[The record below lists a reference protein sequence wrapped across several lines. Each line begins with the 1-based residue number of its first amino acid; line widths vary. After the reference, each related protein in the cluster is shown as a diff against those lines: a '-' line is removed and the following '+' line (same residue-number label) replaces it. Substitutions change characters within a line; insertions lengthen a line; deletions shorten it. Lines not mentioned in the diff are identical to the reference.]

1 VETTAH
7 DRRLFQLKI
16 ALGAAL
22 ALIAYCAGRGR
33 IDAWIG
39 WGFAAFLLAALS
51 AGYLILVRVAPDLI
65 VERVSWGPAS
75 GAMPADK
82 PIVTWLALAPLAAC
96 LAAGLDA
103 RFHGVDADPVKIAF
117 GYVLGGL
124 GSALTN
130 WAMATNRF
138 YAPTV
143 RIQKERGHKTVESGP
158 YAIVRHPGNLGNVL
172 LNLGR
177 PSARRPTA
185 ISLLGWTWNET
196 AGSINRSALPL
207 PVTMRS
213 PGAST
218 WPGLTL
224 TGPETRSTRI
234 SWPSAAS
241 GDKAQSR
248 NGANRIAVPPGEIG
262 ARYR

>member
-22 ALIAYCAGRGR
+22 GLIAYCGGRGR

-39 WGFAAFLLAALS
+39 WGFALFLLAALS

-65 VERVSWGPAS
+65 AERVSWGPAS

-96 LAAGLDA
+96 LGAGLDA
-103 RFHGVDADPVKIAF
+103 RFHGVDTDPVKIAF

-130 WAMATNRF
+130 WAMASNRF

-143 RIQKERGHKTVESGP
+143 RIQKERGHKTVDVGP

-172 LNLGR
+172 LNLGIPLMLASR
-177 PSARRPTA
+177 WAWLPAGLSILAHLVRTA
-185 ISLLGWTWNET
+185 LEDRKLCRE
-196 AGSINRSALPL
+196 LPGY
-207 PVTMRS
+207 REY
-213 PGAST
+213 A
-218 WPGLTL
+218 
-224 TGPETRSTRI
+224 ERTRSRLI
-234 SWPSAAS
+234 
-241 GDKAQSR
+241 
-248 NGANRIAVPPGEIG
+248 PGIW
-262 ARYR
+262 